1 MPQVVN
7 LDQGIRLARSSPG
20 SNNENST
27 GHTVYTVFQVIMQIT
42 YRKDFSEVFV
52 LFGHTFLDNWYQSQT
67 G

>member
-1 MPQVVN
+1 MKIQ
-7 LDQGIRLARSSPG
+7 LAILFTLCSK
-20 SNNENST
+20 
-27 GHTVYTVFQVIMQIT
+27 VIMQIT